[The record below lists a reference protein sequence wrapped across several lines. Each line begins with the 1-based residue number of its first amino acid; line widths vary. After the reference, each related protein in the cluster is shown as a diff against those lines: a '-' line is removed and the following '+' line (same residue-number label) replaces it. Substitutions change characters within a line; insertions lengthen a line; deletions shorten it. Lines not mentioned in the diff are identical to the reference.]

1 MSDFRDNLKTR
12 DKRRCLQESADNI
25 QECPP
30 GWVEEIKTNNLY
42 QKIQRE
48 LSLSLDT
55 EAGAASRNQ

>member
-1 MSDFRDNLKTR
+1 MSDFRDNG
-12 DKRRCLQESADNI
+12 KRRCLQESADNI

-48 LSLSLDT
+48 LSLSQDT
-55 EAGAASRNQ
+55 EAGAATRNQ

>member
-1 MSDFRDNLKTR
+1 MIF

-55 EAGAASRNQ
+55 EAGAATRNQ

>member
-1 MSDFRDNLKTR
+1 M
-12 DKRRCLQESADNI
+12 QESADNI

-30 GWVEEIKTNNLY
+30 GWVEEIKTHNLY

-48 LSLSLDT
+48 LSLSRDT